1 MSQTTVSTKFQIVIP
16 REIRK
21 KIKILPGQK
30 MDVNMAGDK
39 IVVSHAQPKV
49 KWNWPE
55 DYIKN
60 LKGLWKPGEIESYL
74 EKERNSWD

>member
-21 KIKILPGQK
+21 KIKIQPGQK
-30 MDVNMAGDK
+30 MDVDMVGDK
-39 IVVSHAQPKV
+39 IMVSHSHPKAEW
-49 KWNWPE
+49 KWPE

-60 LKGLWKPGEIESYL
+60 LKGLWKPEEIDTYL